1 MISAAVTEIG
11 GRTPGKGPKSE
22 NKLPSVFEGTYPHY
36 KSRVECRCTASGC
49 LDSTQPSLRAA
60 KARVV
65 QQFERSYLVDVL
77 KACDGNISLAART
90 AGKERRSF
98 QRFLRKYNI
107 AIEQFKQPV
116 RKENQSALRNSA

>member
-1 MISAAVTEIG
+1 MLVVPCRSLLSAV
-11 GRTPGKGPKSE
+11 
-22 NKLPSVFEGTYPHY
+22 
-36 KSRVECRCTASGC
+36 ASFQEQS
-49 LDSTQPSLRAA
+49 STLSSLRAA